1 MKRYVKELANDRK
14 NSIPKN
20 SPVYAE
26 FVAEIERALKACER
40 GLITDFEAVKIIMGY
55 YKQ

>member
-1 MKRYVKELANDRK
+1 MRRYVKELANDRK

-40 GLITDFEAVKIIMGY
+40 GLITDFEAVKIIMGFY
-55 YKQ
+55 NQ

>member
-1 MKRYVKELANDRK
+1 MRRYVKELANDRK

-40 GLITDFEAVKIIMGY
+40 GLITDFEAVMIIIGC